1 MASDMRAIFQQC
13 FSAPALRSYV
23 AESIS
28 TFFFVF
34 IAVGSAICAR
44 MLNPDA
50 TSDASSLI
58 ATATAQGFALFVA
71 VFMAFDVSGGHVNP
85 AVTFAFALGGH
96 ISVPVAI
103 FYWIS
108 QMVAATLAC
117 LLLRVASA
125 DQAIPTTKIAT
136 QMTGFGAA
144 VLECVSTFMLVY
156 TIHVACDP
164 RLTNGSK
171 KSRNGGLLAIGLVAG
186 AGVLATGSLTGG
198 SMNPARSFG
207 PAVISGD
214 FQNQAV
220 YWVGPFLGA
229 SLAALVH
236 QNLVYPYISPQS
248 DVPQPGN
255 GAGEAVLV

>member
-1 MASDMRAIFQQC
+1 MASDMQAIFRQC
-13 FSAPALRSYV
+13 FAAPALRSYA

-34 IAVGSAICAR
+34 TAVGSAISAR
-44 MLNPDA
+44 MLTPDV

-58 ATATAQGFALFVA
+58 ATAVAQGFALFVA
-71 VFMAFDVSGGHVNP
+71 IFMAVDVSGGHVNP

-96 ISVPVAI
+96 IAVPVAI

-108 QMVAATLAC
+108 QMLAATFAC
-117 LLLRVASA
+117 LLLRVASSG
-125 DQAIPTTKIAT
+125 QAIPTTKIAT
-136 QMTGFGAA
+136 RMTGFGAA
-144 VLECVSTFMLVY
+144 VIECITTFMLVY

-164 RLTNGSK
+164 RLVSSRK
-171 KSRNGGLLAIGLVAG
+171 KSRIGGILAIGFVAG

-207 PAVISGD
+207 SAVVSGE

-229 SLAALVH
+229 AFAALVH
-236 QNLVYPYISPQS
+236 QNLVYPNTSSQLS
-248 DVPQPGN
+248 DTQPGN
-255 GAGEAVLV
+255 GSGEVIV